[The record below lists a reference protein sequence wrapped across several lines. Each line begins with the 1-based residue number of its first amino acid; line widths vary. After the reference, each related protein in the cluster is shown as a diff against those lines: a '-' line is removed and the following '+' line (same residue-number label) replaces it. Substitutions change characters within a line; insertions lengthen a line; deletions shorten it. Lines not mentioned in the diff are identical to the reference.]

1 MCEIYSLFSQN
12 ICDLKEVVLD
22 GVIEISFETVWA
34 SVSLALTLALM
45 ARATNSPQ
53 VQLLCNCDM
62 FNKVE
67 MVDKVYWEKV
77 DKGKGYQHPSG
88 PAPLSL

>member
-1 MCEIYSLFSQN
+1 
-12 ICDLKEVVLD
+12 
-22 GVIEISFETVWA
+22 
-34 SVSLALTLALM
+34 M

-53 VQLLCNCDM
+53 AQLLCLCNRDM
-62 FNKVE
+62 FDKVE

-77 DKGKGYQHPSG
+77 DKGKGYQQPSG